1 MIYISTTD
9 VSVNM
14 RLLTWMLRAGL
25 TMAVAG
31 LTWMVWPSQTV
42 DRSYAPLLEHPAFA
56 AGARPRVVVDEGHLN
71 AQTSSGGYRAFAR
84 LLQRDG
90 FRVMSS
96 EGRITAAALRG
107 ADIFVTVNPLGYIG
121 LAQHLANLAHLE
133 RAVRLNADAFDADE
147 ALRVA
152 EWVAAGGRA
161 LIVADHAPAGLAAR
175 RLALSFGV
183 EMTNW
188 WAEDRSRSDIT
199 FTRSNGG
206 VREHPITIGRT
217 SAERVNAV
225 MTFTGQALKPPPG
238 ASVLLQFSASARE
251 YPFRRSRD
259 EEGRSVAGLAQA
271 VALPYGRGRVV
282 VLGEAAA
289 LTAQRIDAADAA
301 SMLIG
306 MNRRDVDNQQFALN
320 IVHWLMGL
328 IG

>member
-1 MIYISTTD
+1 
-9 VSVNM
+9 M

-25 TMAVAG
+25 TMAIAG
-31 LTWMVWPSQTV
+31 LSWIVWPSQTV

-71 AQTSSGGYRAFAR
+71 AQTSSSGYRAFAR

-301 SMLIG
+301 SILIG

>member
-9 VSVNM
+9 ISVNM

-71 AQTSSGGYRAFAR
+71 AHTSSGGYRAFAR

-147 ALRVA
+147 AQRVA

-289 LTAQRIDAADAA
+289 LTAQRI
-301 SMLIG
+301 G

>member
-1 MIYISTTD
+1 
-9 VSVNM
+9 M

-25 TMAVAG
+25 TMAIAG
-31 LTWMVWPSQTV
+31 LSWIVWPSQTV

-152 EWVAAGGRA
+152 AWVAAGGRA

-301 SMLIG
+301 SILIG

>member
-25 TMAVAG
+25 TMAIAG
-31 LTWMVWPSQTV
+31 LSWIVWPSQTV

-175 RLALSFGV
+175 RLALFFGV

>member
-1 MIYISTTD
+1 
-9 VSVNM
+9 M

-25 TMAVAG
+25 TMAIAG
-31 LTWMVWPSQTV
+31 LSWIVWPSQTV

-199 FTRSNGG
+199 FTRLNGG

-301 SMLIG
+301 SILIG

>member
-1 MIYISTTD
+1 
-9 VSVNM
+9 M

-42 DRSYAPLLEHPAFA
+42 DRSYSPLLEHPAFA
-56 AGARPRVVVDEGHLN
+56 AGARPRLVVDEGHLN
-71 AQTSSGGYRAFAR
+71 THTSSGGYRAFAR

-90 FRVMSS
+90 FRVLSRQ
-96 EGRITAAALRG
+96 GRVTAAALSG
-107 ADIFVTVNPLGYIG
+107 ADIFVTVNPLGYMG

-133 RAVRLNADAFDADE
+133 RAVQLNADAFDADE
-147 ALRVA
+147 VQNVA

-175 RLALSFGV
+175 RLALAFGV

-199 FTRSNGG
+199 FARSNGG
-206 VREHPITIGRT
+206 VREHPITNGRT
-217 SAERVNAV
+217 SAERVSAV
-225 MTFTGQALKPPPG
+225 MTLTGQALKPPTS
-238 ASVLLQFSASARE
+238 AAVLLQFSAAARE
-251 YPFRRSRD
+251 YPFRQSRQ
-259 EEGRSVAGLAQA
+259 EEGRSAAGLAQA
-271 VALPYGRGRVV
+271 VALQYGRGRVV
-282 VLGEAAA
+282 ILGEAAA
-289 LTAQRIDAADAA
+289 LTAQRIDAADAT
-301 SMLIG
+301 SILIG
-306 MNRRDVDNQQFALN
+306 LNRRDVDNQQFALN

>member
-1 MIYISTTD
+1 
-9 VSVNM
+9 M

-71 AQTSSGGYRAFAR
+71 AHTSSGGYRAFAR

-133 RAVRLNADAFDADE
+133 RAVQLNADAFDADE
-147 ALRVA
+147 VQNVA

-175 RLALSFGV
+175 RLALAFGV

-188 WAEDRSRSDIT
+188 WAEDRSRSDVT

-206 VREHPITIGRT
+206 VREHPITNGRT

-225 MTFTGQALKPPPG
+225 MTLTGQALKPPPNAG
-238 ASVLLQFSASARE
+238 VLLQFSAAARE
-251 YPFRRSRD
+251 YPFRQSPE
-259 EEGRSVAGLAQA
+259 EEGRSAAGLAQA
-271 VALPYGRGRVV
+271 VALQYGRGRVV
-282 VLGEAAA
+282 ILGEAAA
-289 LTAQRIDAADAA
+289 LTAQRIDAADAT
-301 SMLIG
+301 SILIG
-306 MNRRDVDNQQFALN
+306 LNRRDVDNQQFALN

>member
-1 MIYISTTD
+1 
-9 VSVNM
+9 M

-25 TMAVAG
+25 TMAIAG
-31 LTWMVWPSQTV
+31 LSWIVWPSQTV

>member
-1 MIYISTTD
+1 
-9 VSVNM
+9 M

-42 DRSYAPLLEHPAFA
+42 DRSYSPLLEHPAFA
-56 AGARPRVVVDEGHLN
+56 AGSRPRLVVDEGHLN
-71 AQTSSGGYRAFAR
+71 MHTSSGGYKAFAR

-90 FRVMSS
+90 FRVLSS
-96 EGRITAAALRG
+96 QGQVTAAALSG
-107 ADIFVTVNPLGYIG
+107 ADIFVTVNPLGYMG

-133 RAVRLNADAFDADE
+133 RAVQLNADAFDADE
-147 ALRVA
+147 VQNVA

-175 RLALSFGV
+175 RLALAFGV

-188 WAEDRSRSDIT
+188 WAEDRSRSDVT

-206 VREHPITIGRT
+206 VREHPITNGRT

-225 MTFTGQALKPPPG
+225 MTLTGQALKPPPSAG
-238 ASVLLQFSASARE
+238 VLLQFSAAARE
-251 YPFRRSRD
+251 YPFRQSRE
-259 EEGRSVAGLAQA
+259 EEGRSAAGLAQA
-271 VALPYGRGRVV
+271 VALQYGRGRVV
-282 VLGEAAA
+282 ILGEAAA
-289 LTAQRIDAADAA
+289 LTAQRIDAADAT
-301 SMLIG
+301 SILIG
-306 MNRRDVDNQQFALN
+306 LNRRDVDNQQFALN

>member
-25 TMAVAG
+25 TMAIAG
-31 LTWMVWPSQTV
+31 LSWIVWPSQTV

-301 SMLIG
+301 SILIG

>member
-1 MIYISTTD
+1 
-9 VSVNM
+9 M

-71 AQTSSGGYRAFAR
+71 AHTSSGGYRAFAR

-147 ALRVA
+147 AQRVA

-301 SMLIG
+301 SILIG

>member
-1 MIYISTTD
+1 
-9 VSVNM
+9 M

-71 AQTSSGGYRAFAR
+71 AHTSSGGYRAFAR

-147 ALRVA
+147 AQRVA

-251 YPFRRSRD
+251 YPFRRSHD

-301 SMLIG
+301 SILIG

>member
-1 MIYISTTD
+1 
-9 VSVNM
+9 M
-14 RLLTWMLRAGL
+14 RLLTWILRAGL

-42 DRSYAPLLEHPAFA
+42 DRSYSPLLEHPAFA
-56 AGARPRVVVDEGHLN
+56 AGSRPRLVVDEGHLN
-71 AQTSSGGYRAFAR
+71 THTSSGGYRAFGR

-90 FRVMSS
+90 FRVISS
-96 EGRITAAALRG
+96 QGRITAAALRG
-107 ADIFVTVNPLGYIG
+107 ADIFVTVNPLGYMG

-147 ALRVA
+147 VQHLA

-175 RLALSFGV
+175 RLALAFGV

-188 WAEDRSRSDIT
+188 WAEDRNRSDIA

-206 VREHPITIGRT
+206 VREHPITNGRT

-225 MTFTGQALKPPPG
+225 MTFTGQTLKAPPG
-238 ASVLLQFSASARE
+238 AGVLLQFSVAARE
-251 YPFRRSRD
+251 YPFRRSRE
-259 EEGRSVAGLAQA
+259 EEGRSAAGLAQA
-271 VALPYGRGRVV
+271 VALQYGRGRVV
-282 VLGEAAA
+282 LLGEAAA
-289 LTAQRIDAADAA
+289 LTAQRIDAVDAT
-301 SMLIG
+301 SILIG